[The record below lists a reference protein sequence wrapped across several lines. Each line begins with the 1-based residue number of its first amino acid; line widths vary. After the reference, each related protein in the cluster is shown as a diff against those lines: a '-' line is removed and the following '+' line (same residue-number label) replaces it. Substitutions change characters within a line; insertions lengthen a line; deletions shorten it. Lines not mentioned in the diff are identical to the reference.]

1 MRREADYSIKG
12 FLYQFNLTLL
22 KLLEDKNDSEIIV
35 EGIVEDIDLISE
47 GNITA
52 IQCKYHET
60 KEKYKLSDLYK
71 PILQMMVNFSK
82 GSDKNIEY
90 ILYAFF
96 NNEAYRQVTIGV
108 DELKMIFN
116 TENKDYIC
124 KYISK
129 IMPPQDNTIEEI
141 IMKTKIS
148 EAEKMIVA
156 EYYKKNIDILNS
168 NFDITKFNSKFKII
182 LGKSFND
189 LCEDIK
195 SKMAD
200 SDLSKE
206 DVEDLFYPN
215 AIQKIADL
223 SINHDVELRKIK
235 KSILIKELKNNKKT
249 AVSRWTRELR
259 SYNSLMK
266 KRREQIKCKLNSNN
280 KRIHL
285 VIDSQIIENFDDDIV
300 NFISNYNG
308 KYNFK
313 IKLHDIP
320 LFCIDNHGV
329 GIAGIESRLYKK
341 NIKFENGI
349 RGEEF
354 FKEVLLRQP
363 QKKVME
369 NWREFDI
376 RICEY
381 NGNSIEAI
389 NSLKADIMFI
399 VNKDMYKTLDVQ
411 DIDIEKLYVTSFKE
425 LEYLLSI
432 TSTLD

>member
-1 MRREADYSIKG
+1 MGREADYSIKG

-22 KLLEDKNDSEIIV
+22 KLLEDQNDSELIV
-35 EGIVEDIDLISE
+35 EGIIEDIDLISDD
-47 GNITA
+47 NITA
-52 IQCKYHET
+52 IQCKYHES

-96 NNEAYRQVTIGV
+96 NDEVHRQVKIGI
-108 DELKMIFN
+108 DELNTMFN
-116 TENKDYIC
+116 TVNKDYIC

-129 IMPPQDNTIEEI
+129 IMPPQDKKIEEI
-141 IMKTKIS
+141 IKKAKIS
-148 EAEKMIVA
+148 EAEKGIVVD
-156 EYYKKNIDILNS
+156 YYKKNKDILS
-168 NFDITKFNSKFKII
+168 LNFDISNFNSKFKII
-182 LGKSFND
+182 LGKSFNE
-189 LCEDIK
+189 LCEEIK
-195 SKMAD
+195 SKMVD
-200 SDLSKE
+200 NNLSKE
-206 DVEDLFYPN
+206 DVDDLFYPN

-235 KSILIKELKNNKKT
+235 KKVLIRELKNNKKT
-249 AVSRWTRELR
+249 AVSRWTRELQ
-259 SYNSLMK
+259 SYNNIMK
-266 KRREQIKCKLNSNN
+266 KRREQIKCKLNSNG
-280 KRIHL
+280 KRIHF
-285 VIDSQIIENFDDDIV
+285 VIDSQIIKNFDEEIV
-300 NFISNYNG
+300 NFISSYNG

-329 GIAGIESRLYKK
+329 NIDNIESRLFRK
-341 NIKFENGI
+341 NIAFENGI
-349 RGEEF
+349 RGQHF
-354 FKEVLLRQP
+354 FKEALLRQP

-369 NWREFDI
+369 NWREFDV

-381 NGNSIEAI
+381 NENSIDAI
-389 NSLKADIMFI
+389 NNLKADIMFVI
-399 VNKDMYKTLDVQ
+399 SKDMYKSLDVQ